1 MKLLV
6 LIPFQERLNAYYGG
20 AISRWVN
27 EVYSVTQEIEVT
39 VCGVACGDEN
49 DYTGLNKI
57 SKYSALFIAIQKI
70 PFIRRILFFFYCHTY
85 SSEIMD
91 SEVLE
96 IHNSYQYI
104 KIIRKIGYTG
114 KIFLHMH
121 NDYLSF
127 LSSSDID
134 KIVQNVDHIFVCS
147 SFLKNRIKDRSY
159 ALSKKTSVVYN
170 GFNPQDFYPLSID
183 KDPMTLGYVGRID
196 FNKGLHLLLDVYQIL
211 LIRLPEIKLIII
223 GSSVFGAGKTSAY
236 ERKCIEK
243 INQINS
249 EFNGY
254 IYFRGYVHNKDL
266 IKYYNKFT
274 LLCSFSIEREAFG
287 MTYVEA
293 LACQTAVYA
302 NNIGG
307 VSEAIGNVE
316 MMIDDPPSA
325 KNISSRLYSLLNN
338 KRRLRNLSI
347 KGYERVTE
355 LFTWEVIRN
364 RKIDLLKSLE

>member
-20 AISRWVN
+20 AIARWIN
-27 EVYSVTQEIEVT
+27 EVYSVTQEIEIKT
-39 VCGVACGDEN
+39 CGVVCGDEN
-49 DYTGLNKI
+49 DYMGLNII
-57 SKYSALFIAIQKI
+57 SRYSVLFITIQKI
-70 PFIRRILFFFYCHTY
+70 PFIRRILKNVYCHIY
-85 SSEIMD
+85 SSEIMN

-104 KIIRKIGYTG
+104 DNIRKIGYTG

-121 NDYLSF
+121 NDYLGS
-127 LSSSDID
+127 LSSCDVN
-134 KIVQNVDHIFVCS
+134 KIERSVDNVFVCS
-147 SFLKNRIKDRSY
+147 NFLKNRIKGKSC
-159 ALSKKTSVVYN
+159 ALAKKTSVVYN
-170 GFNPQDFYPLSID
+170 GFNPHDFYPLSID
-183 KDPMTLGYVGRID
+183 KDPMTLGYVGRVD

-211 LIRLPEIKLIII
+211 LIRLPKIKLIIV
-223 GSSVFGAGKTSAY
+223 GSSKFGGGKASAY

-249 EFNGY
+249 ELNGD
-254 IYFRGYVHNKDL
+254 IYFKGYVHNKDL

-274 LLCSFSIEREAFG
+274 LFCSFSIEREAFG

-307 VSEAIGNVE
+307 VSEAIGSTE
-316 MMIDDPPSA
+316 MMIDNPPSA
-325 KNISSRLYSLLNN
+325 EKISSRIYSLLNN
-338 KRRLRNLSI
+338 KKKLKSLSI
-347 KGYERVTE
+347 KGCERVTE

-364 RKIDLLKSLE
+364 GKIDLLKSLE